1 VDKLENKRDE
11 LLIRVADNY
20 GRLRDY
26 RENRMRCD
34 GLGAL
39 VFLNQE
45 AEISESRI
53 DCEYWTMGKIRDCL
67 RQLDEYDER
76 VYRWLREA
84 DDIDAL
90 PVVVFSPGE
99 HPGTLDLTFHK
110 MMQNATN

>member
-1 VDKLENKRDE
+1 MDTMENRRDE

-20 GRLRDY
+20 GRLRGY
-26 RENRMRCD
+26 RDDRMRCD

-39 VFLNQE
+39 VFLNEE

-53 DCEYWTMGKIRDCL
+53 DCEYWSLQKIRGFL

-76 VYRWLREA
+76 VYRWLMEA

-90 PVVVFSPGE
+90 PVVVFTAGQR
-99 HPGTLDLTFHK
+99 PGTLDLTFHK
-110 MMQNATN
+110 MMQNPSN

>member
-1 VDKLENKRDE
+1 MDTMENKRDE

-20 GRLRDY
+20 GRLRGY
-26 RENRMRCD
+26 REDRMRCD

-39 VFLNQE
+39 VFLSE
-45 AEISESRI
+45 GAEISESRV
-53 DCEYWTMGKIRDCL
+53 DCEYWTMQKIRDLL

-90 PVVVFSPGE
+90 PVVIFTPGQL
-99 HPGTLDLTFHK
+99 PGTLDLTFHK
-110 MMQNATN
+110 MMQSPRN

>member
-1 VDKLENKRDE
+1 MEKMENKRDE

-20 GRLRDY
+20 GRLRNY
-26 RENRMRCD
+26 REDRRKRD

-39 VFLNQE
+39 VFLDQE

-84 DDIDAL
+84 EHTAAL

-99 HPGTLDLTFHK
+99 CPGTLDLTFHM
-110 MMQNATN
+110 MMQSPSN